1 MERGRRDGRDG
12 MTEERRGER
21 RQRRKRERERERV
34 RESPKDRDRVRGVT
48 WSERGGS

>member
-21 RQRRKRERERERV
+21 RQRRKREREREC
-34 RESPKDRDRVRGVT
+34 
-48 WSERGGS
+48 ERARKIATE

>member
-21 RQRRKRERERERV
+21 RQRRKRERERV
-34 RESPKDRDRVRGVT
+34 RESPKDRDRMREVT